1 MRNKQFYP
9 SYIPGKWIHY
19 AHHKKKRIRKKYQN
33 RILREARRQKKD
45 AETLAFLLAD
55 AAARYSQK
63 IGYSQAKTQRLALL
77 GGCWC
82 DSTTSAYFRG
92 LTLPQLALPEIALP
106 EITVQPLTPGIG
118 EGLLRICKD
127 HISEATGLPSG
138 VITPETPDA
147 TQDALEELNKA
158 FEQLR
163 ESIVEAFKPIIDAF
177 AKLARKLW
185 KWTRDIADRFWC
197 NNRRWWYMAEHHKKY
212 RIRKKYRNK
221 IKRAARERAR
231 EALPELLE
239 AIRSDDSEATSD
251 DEEGP

>member
-33 RILREARRQKKD
+33 WILHYIRQHEHD
-45 AETLAFLLAD
+45 TETSLFLLYNAQSRLGMSTQELLE
-55 AAARYSQK
+55 AAE
-63 IGYSQAKTQRLALL
+63 GFGRLFA
-77 GGCWC
+77 
-82 DSTTSAYFRG
+82 SAPPLHIDGVLMSRVPE
-92 LTLPQLALPEIALP
+92 LEAAPVLPEIP
-106 EITVQPLTPGIG
+106 PNEF
-118 EGLLRICKD
+118 
-127 HISEATGLPSG
+127 
-138 VITPETPDA
+138 
-147 TQDALEELNKA
+147 EELDKA
-158 FEQLR
+158 FRQLR
-163 ESIVEAFKPIIDAF
+163 ESIVEVLRPIIDAF
-177 AKLARKLW
+177 SKLARKLW
-185 KWTRDIADRFWC
+185 KWVRDIADRFWC

-221 IKRAARERAR
+221 IKRAARERDR

>member
-33 RILREARRQKKD
+33 RILRYIRQHEHD
-45 AETLAFLLAD
+45 TETSLFLLHNAQRHLGMSTQELLE
-55 AAARYSQK
+55 AAE
-63 IGYSQAKTQRLALL
+63 GV
-77 GGCWC
+77 G
-82 DSTTSAYFRG
+82 
-92 LTLPQLALPEIALP
+92 QLFASVPPLHIDGVLVPRVLELEVPPILPEIP
-106 EITVQPLTPGIG
+106 PNEF
-118 EGLLRICKD
+118 
-127 HISEATGLPSG
+127 
-138 VITPETPDA
+138 
-147 TQDALEELNKA
+147 EELNKVLRR
-158 FEQLR
+158 LR
-163 ESIVEAFKPIIDAF
+163 ESIVEVLRPIVDAF
-177 AKLARKLW
+177 AKLVHKFW
-185 KWTRDIADRFWC
+185 KWACDIADHFWC
-197 NNRRWWYMAEHHKKY
+197 NNHRWWYMAEHHKKY

>member
-33 RILREARRQKKD
+33 RILHYIRQHEHD
-45 AETLAFLLAD
+45 TETSLFLLHNAQSRLGMSTQELLE
-55 AAARYSQK
+55 AAE
-63 IGYSQAKTQRLALL
+63 GFGRLFASVPPLHIDGVL
-77 GGCWC
+77 M
-82 DSTTSAYFRG
+82 SRVPELEAA
-92 LTLPQLALPEIALP
+92 PVLPEIP
-106 EITVQPLTPGIG
+106 PNEF
-118 EGLLRICKD
+118 
-127 HISEATGLPSG
+127 
-138 VITPETPDA
+138 
-147 TQDALEELNKA
+147 EELDKA
-158 FEQLR
+158 FRRLR
-163 ESIVEAFKPIIDAF
+163 ESIVEVLKPIIDAF

-185 KWTRDIADRFWC
+185 KWARDIADRFWC
-197 NNRRWWYMAEHHKKY
+197 NNRRWWHMAEHHKKY